1 MRQRT
6 RALPWL
12 AAAVVIAT
20 TLSLGNWQLR
30 RADEKRVLQSQY
42 DAAERAAPT
51 PLRSASDLAAL
62 AARLP
67 QRVLLDGEFVESAT
81 VYIDNRMVEGLA
93 GFQVV
98 SAFRIAP
105 DAPLVL
111 VDRGW
116 AARDAADR
124 ARLPVVGNVKGSMR
138 IEGLAVAQL
147 PRTLELGGNA
157 ESSLGIW
164 QNLDYERFE
173 RISGLPVARFVVVQT
188 SAAADGLRRDRPRLD
203 ARVDR
208 HRGYAVQ
215 WYSLAGLT
223 LVLAI
228 VYGVRA
234 RRRT

>member
-1 MRQRT
+1 M
-6 RALPWL
+6 LPWL
-12 AAAVVIAT
+12 AATAVFALTV
-20 TLSLGNWQLR
+20 SLGNWQLR
-30 RADEKRVLQSQY
+30 RADEKQTLQSQY
-42 DAAERAAPT
+42 DAAWVAAPA
-51 PLRSASDLAAL
+51 PLVLASDLSAL
-62 AARLP
+62 ASRLP
-67 QRVLLDGEFVESAT
+67 QRVSLNGEFVESAT
-81 VYIDNRMVEGLA
+81 VYIDNRMVDGLA

-98 SAFRIAP
+98 SAMRVAP

-116 AARDAADR
+116 AARDTSDR
-124 ARLPVVGNVKGSMR
+124 ARLPAVRSVNGPVL

-147 PRTLELGGNA
+147 PRTLELGGA
-157 ESSLGIW
+157 TEPSLGIW

-173 RISGLPVARFVVVQT
+173 KATGLPVARIVVQQT
-188 SAAADGLRRDRPRLD
+188 TNSADGLRRDRPRLD

-228 VYGVRA
+228 VYGVRTQRQA
-234 RRRT
+234 